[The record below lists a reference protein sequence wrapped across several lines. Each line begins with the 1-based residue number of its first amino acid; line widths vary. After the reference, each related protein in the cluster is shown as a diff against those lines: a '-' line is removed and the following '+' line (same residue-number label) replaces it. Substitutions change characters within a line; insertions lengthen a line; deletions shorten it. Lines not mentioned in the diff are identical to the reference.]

1 MALYS
6 SCDGNWE
13 RLATLA
19 NLDFFDVQLFLDY
32 AAIFLSNMG
41 NYYVRFAIA
50 SSDIS
55 KVNFS
60 AGLW

>member
-6 SCDGNWE
+6 SCNGDWE

-19 NLDFFDVQLFLDY
+19 NLDFCDVKLFLDY
-32 AAIFLSNMG
+32 AAMFLSNMG
-41 NYYVRFAIA
+41 NYYVSLIIA
-50 SSDIS
+50 SSEVS
-55 KVNFS
+55 KVDFS